1 MFYMTDKDR
10 QSDRSAP
17 SYAWGITNFKIII
30 IMIRDYVP
38 SRVNH
43 VNSEKLSRDM

>member
-30 IMIRDYVP
+30 RDYVP